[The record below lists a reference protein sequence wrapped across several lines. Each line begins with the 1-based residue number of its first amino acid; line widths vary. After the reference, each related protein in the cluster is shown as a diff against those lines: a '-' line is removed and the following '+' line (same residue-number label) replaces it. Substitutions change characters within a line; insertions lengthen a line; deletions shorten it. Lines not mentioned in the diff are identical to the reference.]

1 LITLKKF
8 RHNNKGQMMVLEA
21 VVFAITVIISL
32 IFLYQMSPTTTQSV
46 QQTSELKIRGDIALE
61 TLYKQ
66 EVEHLTDQTDSF
78 PHPREFPKNKLVYYL
93 ITNDN
98 HNLVRDIRSM
108 LPGNVK
114 FNVYV
119 SNGTDKTFLTSSF
132 VSDKPVILVDP
143 IAVSHYFIS
152 IHPQFF
158 NATKFGGDDGI
169 VPAGGCLM
177 AKRLGVYKEPY
188 NGDIRRGYEISTYD
202 IILEMSI

>member
-1 LITLKKF
+1 MLKKF

-66 EVEHLTDQTDSF
+66 EVEHLTDSSL
-78 PHPREFPKNKLVYYL
+78 HPREFPKNKLVYYL
-93 ITNDN
+93 ITNET
-98 HNLVRDIRSM
+98 HNLVSDIRSM

-119 SNGTDKTFLTSSF
+119 SNGTDKIFLTSSF
-132 VSDKPVILVDP
+132 FSDKPVILADP

-158 NATKFGGDDGI
+158 NATKFGGDGGI

-177 AKRLGVYKEPY
+177 AKRLGVYEEPY
-188 NGDIRRGYEISTYD
+188 TGDIRRGYEISTYD
-202 IILEMSI
+202 IILEMNI